1 MRYSPDI
8 RNQVR
13 RTYLLKGPC
22 QPHSHKF
29 PQRVDGNRNRR
40 FICLYCYLFSSG
52 RSGSGHDAFVTE
64 KKSKIEYH
72 CRLNA
77 SIVCLHYLLMQGLTL
92 RGNDECEE
100 SLNQRNFI
108 ELYLGDDLFFILV
121 DECRD
126 VSVKEQ
132 MGVFFLAIMHV
143 NDTSA
148 SSLKKAIEFLFSTH
162 GLSVSSLRDQ
172 GYDGAS
178 KVREKFNGLKNLI
191 LRENSSSYY
200 IHCFAHQLQ
209 LTLIAIAKKYSS
221 ISIFFNIIA
230 RLCNVVGGCY
240 KRRDML
246 QEKQREK
253 VVEGIKIG
261 EIAIG
266 QGFKLRDNNKE
277 TKKYLLKNDNP
288 PKVEAIELLDIIS
301 RFEFVFTLF
310 LMRKILGITHN
321 LSQAF
326 QRRDQDIANAMQ
338 LVKESLLFEIMQ
350 FCSKHNIVVLEMD
363 DLYTIRGRSRRRTE
377 KMTKL
382 HFYRVEQFYS
392 VIDMQLQ
399 ELNNHFDKVNT
410 NLLLYMACLDPKD
423 SFSAFNVSKL
433 IELAKLHPFATA
445 TVERA
450 FSAMHIIKNR
460 LCNKMRDDLFNDY
473 LITYIERDVFINV
486 DNKDIINK
494 FQAIKNRREIL

>member
-1 MRYSPDI
+1 MLKNAFENLKLIAPYIQKDI
-8 RNQVR
+8 
-13 RTYLLKGPC
+13 
-22 QPHSHKF
+22 
-29 PQRVDGNRNRR
+29 
-40 FICLYCYLFSSG
+40 I
-52 RSGSGHDAFVTE
+52 
-64 KKSKIEYH
+64 
-72 CRLNA
+72 NA
-77 SIVCLHYLLMQGLTL
+77 CTVETINVII
-92 RGNDECEE
+92 R
-100 SLNQRNFI
+100 
-108 ELYLGDDLFFILV
+108 YLGDDLFFILV

-132 MGVFFLAIMHV
+132 MGVVIRYANKFGWV
-143 NDTSA
+143 VET
-148 SSLKKAIEFLFSTH
+148 IEFLFSTH

-266 QGFKLRDNNKE
+266 Q
-277 TKKYLLKNDNP
+277 
-288 PKVEAIELLDIIS
+288 AIELLDIIS

-338 LVKESLLFEIMQ
+338 LVKVFKCCLQI
-350 FCSKHNIVVLEMD
+350 IRDDVVLEMD